1 MNKQRRVALRG
12 RWNALAPR
20 EKIML
25 SGATVFLASLLV
37 WVSLIQPPLRQLD
50 YWQAETPKL
59 RSQSQALELLLR
71 EVAPPVGLN
80 LAPALQQSLDTGGLA
95 GHYRLQAQDGGWQ
108 LTLDAAPADAVIGWL
123 LSYPTQ
129 FSLDVV
135 EAYLQRAGEA
145 TPDNTAG
152 SLSGT
157 VRMDQMQ
164 VAKEAS

>member
-1 MNKQRRVALRG
+1 MNSQRLVALRG

-25 SGATVFLASLLV
+25 SGATVFLASLLA

-50 YWQAETPKL
+50 YWQVETPKL

-71 EVAPPVGLN
+71 EVAPPAGLN
-80 LAPALQQSLDTGGLA
+80 RAHALAQSLDTGGLA

-123 LSYPTQ
+123 LSYPNQ

-152 SLSGT
+152 TLSGT

>member
-71 EVAPPVGLN
+71 EVAPPAGLN
-80 LAPALQQSLDTGGLA
+80 LAHALQQSLDTGGLA

-123 LSYPTQ
+123 LSYPKQ